1 MPGGSPKIYGKG
13 AATIC
18 KAQNLKKE
26 LLKFQTPV
34 LTIDECQEIQ
44 GQVQNVKR
52 NKR

>member
-1 MPGGSPKIYGKG
+1 MPGGNPEIYGKG

-26 LLKFQTPV
+26 LLQYQTPV
-34 LTIDECQEIQ
+34 LTIDECKEIENQ
-44 GQVQNVKR
+44 IKKAQR